1 MINNR
6 PLKISIIAFFL
17 VFSSIFW
24 VFVVNLNQQITSEY
38 KTYQPLEAISDISRW
53 QYHWGDSPLDSDG
66 NYQWLD
72 NAANKEGWVDFQFPG
87 RPRNPD
93 KFKVVWIRAT
103 LHDTGISNP
112 SIKFRMAQQSV
123 EVYLDNQLIY
133 KYGESDTSKNVR
145 TIGST
150 WHFIQ
155 LPSDYIGKT
164 IFLRSSTPLP
174 QYAGYFTQP
183 AIGSMESLYLDILK
197 TNYVYFIFGILFVFT
212 GITILLIQLLG
223 PIEWNNIK
231 FLALASIFIGTWY
244 IFDTNIAQIFFDI
257 PILTTYMLNYSIL
270 LAPIWLLIYLE
281 IKLSLESPKAR
292 LIIRILWILFA
303 VLAAAAFLLDMLNIV
318 SLLYYNIV
326 FNYLIIIAIV
336 CILLIYLNE
345 LHKGRKDQ
353 LLLLTGLLV
362 FGLTGLFDSQRA
374 VLRTSPQTTIFKL
387 SYVGMLFFLI
397 TLLICVIREFK
408 ALYITLKST
417 SKENETNY
425 KSLFTNMADGFI
437 YSRLD
442 RNSDSEVVRCTIL
455 EANNSF
461 IMETGKQKEELIGAD
476 LFALYP
482 DIMRRA
488 LHCDVKLTEA
498 DDEPHHNMSDETA
511 AEQSFDTSDETA
523 AASDCAY
530 FTANT
535 YSPDDALMLG
545 DKWYRVSTFCP
556 KEGFLNIILSD
567 ISAMKKA
574 EETIRHHAYTDNMT
588 GFFSRT
594 YFEDILSGMNSM
606 MSVVKPLSIIATD
619 IDGLKITNDTFGHD
633 AGDNLIKKAAQILTD
648 VFGEDI
654 PIARIGGDEF
664 CVILPCTDFA
674 AAQELA
680 EQIVR
685 MTETSNNLNP
695 VIPVSMSIGIASSY
709 EDSNEDIYSIYRR
722 ADDDM
727 YRYKLSQTSSEKSKV
742 IDMLLTALSEKD
754 YVSQGH
760 VERISELCLLMAESM
775 SLHEN
780 QKRDLVLLS
789 KVHDLGKIG
798 IPDDILNKP
807 AKLSSKEYERM
818 KLHVKIGYNIANRSR
833 ELVTIA
839 PLILHHHEHWDG
851 NGYPDSLKEDKIPL
865 ECRVLAIVDAFD
877 AMTNDR
883 PYHKGI
889 SVEEALLEIER
900 CAGTQFDPDLA
911 KEFVEIIR
919 NSTPVD
925 PEQSDT
931 CKQTMTHN
939 HKVCEQAGATG
950 LHGSPDLSGDP

>member
-1 MINNR
+1 MIKNR
-6 PLKISIIAFFL
+6 LPIVKNVIIALFL

-24 VFVVNLNQQITSEY
+24 VFVANLNRQVTSEY
-38 KTYQPLEAISDISRW
+38 KTYQPLEAINDISGW
-53 QYHWGDSPLDSDG
+53 QYHWGDSPLDNNG
-66 NYQWLD
+66 NFQWLD
-72 NAANKEGWVDFQFPG
+72 SATSDEGWIDFQFPG
-87 RPRNPD
+87 RPKNTENHKAIWMKTNLPPAGVNAPVY
-93 KFKVVWIRAT
+93 F
-103 LHDTGISNP
+103 
-112 SIKFRMAQQSV
+112 KFRMPQQSV
-123 EVYLDNQLIY
+123 EVYLDSQLIY
-133 KYGESDTSKNVR
+133 KYGDADTSKNVR

-150 WHFIQ
+150 WHFVQ

-164 IFLRSSTPLP
+164 IFMRSSTPLP
-174 QYAGYFTQP
+174 QYTGYFSQP
-183 AIGSMESLYLDILK
+183 AIGSMESLYVDILK
-197 TNYVYFIFGILFVFT
+197 TNYVYLFFGILFVFT

-223 PIEWNNIK
+223 PIEWNHIK

-257 PILTTYMLNYSIL
+257 PIFTTYMLNYSIL
-270 LAPIWLLIYLE
+270 LAPIWLLMYFEL
-281 IKLSLESPKAR
+281 KLSQDSPKSS
-292 LIIRILWILFA
+292 LIIKILWIMFA
-303 VLAAAAFLLDMLNIV
+303 VMAAAAFILDMLNLV
-318 SLLYYNIV
+318 SVLYYNIV
-326 FNYLIIIAIV
+326 FTYLIIIAIV
-336 CILLIYLNE
+336 CIILIYVNE
-345 LHKGRKDQ
+345 LRNGRKGQ
-353 LLLLTGLLV
+353 ILLLTGLFV
-362 FGLTGLFDSQRA
+362 FGLTGIFDSQRA
-374 VLRTSPQTTIFKL
+374 VLSTSPQTTIFKL
-387 SYVGMLFFLI
+387 SYVGMLFFLT
-397 TLLICVIREFK
+397 TLLICVVREFK
-408 ALYITLKST
+408 TLYIALKST

-425 KSLFTNMADGFI
+425 KSLFTNMTDGFI

-442 RNSDSEVVRCTIL
+442 RDSDSEVVKCTIL
-455 EANNSF
+455 EANDAF
-461 IMETGKQKEELIGAD
+461 IMETGKQKEELIGTD
-476 LFALYP
+476 LFTLYP
-482 DIMRRA
+482 GIMKRA

-498 DDEPHHNMSDETA
+498 AGESHRDMSIETTAEQSIGMSDQIAT
-511 AEQSFDTSDETA
+511 EQSFDTSDETA
-523 AASDCAY
+523 ATSDCGY

-567 ISAMKKA
+567 ISVMKKA
-574 EETIRHHAYTDNMT
+574 EETIRHQAYTDNMT

-594 YFEDILSGMNSM
+594 YFEEILSGMNSM
-606 MSVVKPLSIIATD
+606 MSIVKPLSIIATD

-633 AGDNLIKKAAQILTD
+633 AGDNLIKKAAQILTE
-648 VFGEDI
+648 VFGEDT

-664 CVILPCTDFA
+664 CIILPCTDFA
-674 AAQELA
+674 AAQEFA
-680 EQIVR
+680 EQIVKI
-685 MTETSNNLNP
+685 TETSNNLNP

-709 EDSNEDIYSIYRR
+709 EDSNEDIYNIYRR

-727 YRYKLSQTSSEKSKV
+727 YRYKMSQTSSEKSKV

-760 VERISELCLLMAESM
+760 VERISDLCLLLAESM

-807 AKLSSKEYERM
+807 SKLSQKEYDRM

-851 NGYPDSLKEDKIPL
+851 KGYPDSLKGDNIPL
-865 ECRVLAIVDAFD
+865 ECRILAIVDAFD

-889 SVEEALLEIER
+889 SIEEALLEIER

-911 KEFVEIIR
+911 KDFVDIMR
-919 NSTPVD
+919 NSTQV
-925 PEQSDT
+925 
-931 CKQTMTHN
+931 
-939 HKVCEQAGATG
+939 
-950 LHGSPDLSGDP
+950 GSNQ